1 MRHSRAV
8 LTTCVVGAAIL
19 AATVLAVGGGDG
31 SSGAAAEPAVAAGWA
46 PTAGERQAAI
56 RRVYQAYAERSAAAE
71 GRPVEV
77 AIDDFR
83 TVDAGDFDEVAFF
96 PDLATLTSDWEL
108 ATVIDIRVELGEP
121 GREIRFRP
129 EWRLVEDPPPEAL
142 LGRPARE
149 MFEGRTFGERKRV
162 ERLTSYRVEVSYDGL
177 ARTYRAA
184 AMWLHEADG
193 TLAFEIADNVMPE
206 VGLAVDDG
214 RGPGSLLA
222 DRFVAEPRLA
232 QTEVAGQC
240 TPERTVRRFGQ
251 PGFVAD
257 AMSPPRSDRRP
268 AFVGVYAC
276 SCAADCAARCEAT
289 TEATYDGC
297 RAVPTK
303 REDGRR
309 QRALAVTYSVDDST
323 PPGLRATCSAHLN
336 CELLDCPNG
345 VCGHLMVRVE
355 PTAGGLRLDT
365 AGGTGGGDGFGRI
378 YRCGECSPF

>member
-1 MRHSRAV
+1 MRHSRAG
-8 LTTCVVGAAIL
+8 LAICVVGAAIV
-19 AATVLAVGGGDG
+19 AATLLAVGGSEG
-31 SSGAAAEPAVAAGWA
+31 SGGAAAEPGVAAGRA
-46 PTAGERQAAI
+46 LTAGERQAAI

-71 GRPVEV
+71 GGPVEV

-83 TVDAGDFDEVAFF
+83 TVDAQDFDEVAFF
-96 PDLATLTSDWEL
+96 PDLATLTTDWEL
-108 ATVIDIRVELGEP
+108 ATVIDIRIEVGEP

-149 MFEGRTFGERKRV
+149 MFEGRTFDERKLV
-162 ERLTSYRVEVSYDGL
+162 ERLTSYRVEVSFDGL
-177 ARTYRAA
+177 TRTYRAA
-184 AMWLHEADG
+184 AMWLHAADG

-214 RGPGSLLA
+214 RAPGSLLA
-222 DRFVAEPRLA
+222 DQFVADPRLKPK
-232 QTEVAGQC
+232 EVAGQC
-240 TPERTVRRFGQ
+240 TPERTVQRFGQ

-257 AMSPPRSDRRP
+257 AVSPPRSDGP

-276 SCAADCAARCEAT
+276 SCAADCSARCEAT

-309 QRALAVTYSVDDST
+309 QRALAVTHSVDQST
-323 PPGLRATCSAHLN
+323 PPGLPATCSAHLK
-336 CELLDCPNG
+336 CEILDCPNG

-355 PTAGGLRLDT
+355 ATAGGLRLDM
-365 AGGTGGGDGFGRI
+365 AGGTGGGNGIGGSL
-378 YRCGECSPF
+378 RCRECSPS